1 MEVSPLLQFNS
12 SSLRRAF
19 FIIFVSMSE
28 KTWSSEP
35 ETNNKVVKLFR
46 NFCAA
51 EYDGGVVY
59 PDGPNYKEW
68 FTTTVIDFVR

>member
-1 MEVSPLLQFNS
+1 
-12 SSLRRAF
+12 
-19 FIIFVSMSE
+19 MSE